1 MDALWCPDG
10 YKSFGWFCGQ
20 FFTPTCGVTQY
31 LLRKKI
37 LNDDMTKYS
46 CFQGY
51 FNFCCIK
58 AGSCGE
64 SSSPDLCLFC
74 ESCFCNFAAM
84 SASRMYVM
92 EKYDLQSDPC
102 DYRLI
107 RINNCLQIIACFCD
121 ILAIFIGGLNE
132 IARIIDHMA
141 DVFYHCVSGCMTA
154 QVAFEVNYQNAQGI
168 APVQT
173 AVVVNPAYITKN

>member
-1 MDALWCPDG
+1 MCCIISGEPVQDPKGRLKTFNGPAKFQVSMMDALWCPDG

-141 DVFYHCVSGCMTA
+141 DVFYHCVS
-154 QVAFEVNYQNAQGI
+154 
-168 APVQT
+168 
-173 AVVVNPAYITKN
+173 